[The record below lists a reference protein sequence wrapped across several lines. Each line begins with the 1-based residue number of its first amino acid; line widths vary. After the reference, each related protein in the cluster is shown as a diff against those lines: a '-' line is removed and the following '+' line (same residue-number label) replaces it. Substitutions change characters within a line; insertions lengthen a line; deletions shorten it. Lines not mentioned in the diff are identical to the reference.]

1 MDFHS
6 TDDSVTRRIH
16 AIMDRV
22 SLAKDHDLYF
32 YNQPIEEIL
41 PGMKVRVRGREMGMY
56 ASYSYLGLVNHPRIN
71 EAARKAVDKFG
82 TGTHGVR
89 SLAGTLTIHTELEET
104 IANFKHAEDAIT
116 YSSGYA
122 TNLTVVS
129 TLMGRGDYV
138 FSDKLN
144 HASIVDGCLMS
155 GAEFRRFR
163 HNDMEH
169 LEGLLRNAPADV
181 AKLVI
186 ADSVFSMDGD
196 IIDLPKMLELTKKYN
211 AWLMIDEAH
220 SIGVLGATGRG
231 IEEHFGLGDVIDIK
245 MGTLSKTIP
254 SVGGYIAARKEIIT
268 YLRHA
273 SRAYIFSAA
282 LPPAQAAAANES
294 FKVILDE
301 PERLEKLNLN
311 TKQFIGGL
319 KSMGFDTM
327 LSETAIVPVLCGD
340 DETAFRMTQEAQ
352 HNDVFVLPVVS
363 PAVPE
368 GLARLR
374 ATVTAAH
381 DPSEIE
387 RAMDVIGEA
396 GKKLGIIK

>member
-104 IANFKHAEDAIT
+104 IANFKHAEGAVT

-169 LEGLLRNAPADV
+169 LEGLLKNAPADV

-196 IIDLPKMLELTKKYN
+196 IIDLPKMLELTRKYN

-220 SIGVLGATGRG
+220 SIGVLGATGTG

-254 SVGGYIAARKEIIT
+254 SVGGYIAAKKEIIT

-282 LPPAQAAAANES
+282 LPPAQAAAANEA

-301 PERLEKLNLN
+301 PERIEKLNLN

-327 LSETAIVPVLCGD
+327 LTETAIVPVLCGD
-340 DETAFRMTQEAQ
+340 DETAFRMTREAQ

-387 RAMDVIGEA
+387 RAMDIIGEA